1 MISFQARTPM
11 ITFAMNKSNE
21 TINVVNFQCT
31 RRSFYDDDPIR
42 FSINPPPHMREDFQR
57 KYGKFIY
64 SKKKI
69 NRFIQNLV
77 PAVIP
82 GVVAPPGAVVA
93 PQGADV
99 APQGAVVAPHGAVV
113 APPGAAIVQARN
125 FVVDAAG
132 NVLTVRLEIVF
143 PQE

>member
-64 SKKKI
+64 SKKK
-69 NRFIQNLV
+69 
-77 PAVIP
+77 
-82 GVVAPPGAVVA
+82 
-93 PQGADV
+93 
-99 APQGAVVAPHGAVV
+99 
-113 APPGAAIVQARN
+113 
-125 FVVDAAG
+125 
-132 NVLTVRLEIVF
+132 LTVLSKTQFQQSYQESLHHQVLSLHRKGLTLHRKGLSLHRKGLSLHRTGLSLHHRALPSCKLAISQLTLLEMS
-143 PQE
+143 